1 MKDKD
6 SKNIPIYYFKKDKYR
21 RARGGKTKLIDIYCS
36 SCNAL
41 FLIYQKDLPIGVL
54 KRCYLDRIFYP
65 LKYSDL
71 QHDKGIKDAKN
82 MPKLQCENCKVVIG
96 TQIRYTKHGED
107 RLAYNLI
114 QGKFMKKNSTHGVGK
129 DK

>member
-1 MKDKD
+1 MDKTI
-6 SKNIPIYYFKKDKYR
+6 SKLPIYYFKKDKYL
-21 RARGGKTKLIDIYCS
+21 RARGGKTKLIDIYCA

-41 FLIYQKDLPIGVL
+41 LLIYQKDLPRGAL

-65 LKYSDL
+65 LRYSSL
-71 QHDKGIKDAKN
+71 QQDNRIKGIED
-82 MPKLQCENCKVVIG
+82 MPKLQCESCKAVIG
-96 TQIRYTKHGED
+96 TPIRYTKHGEN

-114 QGKFMKKNSTHGVGK
+114 QGKFVKKNSVHGIGK